1 MMDAFGVERSE
12 VSKSMGPNALKSLS
26 AIAGTEGSA
35 GTYAA
40 TKLAAR
46 AAGQKAA
53 RRSAAQGKTS
63 RIGQKAAAKSRSAL
77 SSVAREPRGGSIG
90 SMEASAAKAIRNNRP
105 LSQKF
110 REAAQPRG
118 QKVLQAVGSGSRA
131 VGTRVRAVGSSV
143 GSGTARAARAVGS
156 GTARATRAVGTGTA
170 RAGRT
175 LRASMTRTPRAATPT
190 TAAAKAPAAATG
202 TESGTATVK
211 NKSKFGRN
219 TALIGGGA
227 AIGAGGMAYSVD
239 RNNQMMSKSAFGVTH
254 EVTKGILPKV
264 TRGMMEGVNPNSPR
278 GVAMR
283 LKIGADRATNK
294 SDTIRRIKYADGKKA
309 KAKVVGR
316 AVSEGMDD
324 LRQGSRTIAGNYY
337 TRTRSK
343 SGPRGYSD
351 GATHTMESNGGLI
364 FKPRRVD
371 FRNTGEAVL
380 PPNYEKTYDSGIKLT
395 TGAKVVGGSAVAAG
409 AGGGAYAYDKKK
421 KNVSKSAFGVDH
433 YVSKGI
439 SAGVIKLPT
448 QIHYPRLGNPAK
460 AVNAFKTGAT
470 RAKAGG
476 SGVAGQTKRGVV
488 GAFKSSPGT
497 VMAAGAVGAGGVG
510 AAGYGMNRNKR
521 Y

>member
-1 MMDAFGVERSE
+1 MIDAFGVERSE
-12 VSKSMGPNALKSLS
+12 VSKAMSPNKLKALSN
-26 AIAGTEGSA
+26 IAGTEGAA
-35 GTYAA
+35 GQYAA
-40 TKLAAR
+40 TKLTAYS
-46 AAGQKAA
+46 AGQKAA
-53 RRSAAQGKTS
+53 RRSAAQGRTS
-63 RIGQKAAAKSRSAL
+63 RIGQKAAARSRSAL

-156 GTARATRAVGTGTA
+156 GTARATRAVGSGTA

-202 TESGTATVK
+202 TEAGTATVK
-211 NKSKFGRN
+211 NNSRFGRN

-239 RNNQMMSKSAFGVTH
+239 RNNKMVSKSAFGVTH
-254 EVTKGILPKV
+254 EVSKGILPKV
-264 TRGMMEGVNPNSPR
+264 HPQFMEGVNPNSPR
-278 GVAMR
+278 GAAMR
-283 LKIGADRATNK
+283 IKIGAKRAA
-294 SDTIRRIKYADGKKA
+294 RRSRTLRDIDNANGKREKA
-309 KAKVVGR
+309 RVVGR
-316 AVSEGMDD
+316 TISEGMDD
-324 LRQGSRTIAGNYY
+324 LRQGSRSIAGNYY
-337 TRTRSK
+337 TRTKSK
-343 SGPRGYSD
+343 YDPKGHS
-351 GATHTMESNGGLI
+351 THTMESNGGLI

-409 AGGGAYAYDKKK
+409 VGGGAYEYDKKK
-421 KNVSKSAFGVDH
+421 KNNVSKSAFGVDH

-448 QIHYPRLGNPAK
+448 QIHYPRMGNPAK

-497 VMAAGAVGAGGVG
+497 VMAAGAAGAGGVG

>member
-1 MMDAFGVERSE
+1 MIDAFGVERSE
-12 VSKSMGPNALKSLS
+12 VSKSLSPSAAKAL
-26 AIAGTEGSA
+26 ANIAGTEGAA
-35 GTYAA
+35 GTYA
-40 TKLAAR
+40 TQRLAAA

-53 RRSAAQGKTS
+53 KRSVAQGRTS
-63 RIGQKAAAKSRSAL
+63 RIGQKAAARSRGAL

-156 GTARATRAVGTGTA
+156 GTARATRAVGSGTA

-202 TESGTATVK
+202 TEAGTATVK
-211 NKSKFGRN
+211 NKSRFGRN

-254 EVTKGILPKV
+254 EVSKGILPNIPPQFM
-264 TRGMMEGVNPNSPR
+264 GGVHPRSPKGIAIR
-278 GVAMR
+278 AELGARR
-283 LKIGADRATNK
+283 LARK
-294 SDTIRRIKYADGKKA
+294 SRTMNNVMNAPTKKE
-309 KAKVVGR
+309 KAREVR
-316 AVSEGMDD
+316 YAVSEGMDD
-324 LRQGSRTIAGNYY
+324 LRQGSRRVAGNYY
-337 TRTRSK
+337 TRTKSK
-343 SGPRGYSD
+343 YDPKGHN
-351 GATHTMESNGGLI
+351 THTMESNGGLI

-380 PPNYEKTYDSGIKLT
+380 PPRYDKTYDSGIKLT

-409 AGGGAYAYDKKK
+409 VGGGAYEYDKKK

-433 YVSKGI
+433 YVSKGV

-448 QIHYPRLGNPAK
+448 QIHYPRMGNPAK

-497 VMAAGAVGAGGVG
+497 VMAAGAAGAGGVG

>member
-1 MMDAFGVERSE
+1 MLDAFGVERSE
-12 VSKSMGPNALKSLS
+12 ISKSISPNQLAALSR
-26 AIAGTEGSA
+26 IAGTEGA
-35 GTYAA
+35 GAKYA
-40 TKLAAR
+40 TKKLAA
-46 AAGQKAA
+46 AASGKKSAARSPAQTARWGNVSRKGQKE
-53 RRSAAQGKTS
+53 
-63 RIGQKAAAKSRSAL
+63 AAKSRSAL

-118 QKVLQAVGSGSRA
+118 QKVLQAVGTGSRA

-156 GTARATRAVGTGTA
+156 GTARATRAVGSGTA

-202 TESGTATVK
+202 TEAGTATVK
-211 NKSKFGRN
+211 NKSRFGRN
-219 TALIGGGA
+219 AALIGGGA
-227 AIGAGGMAYSVD
+227 AVGAGGMAYSVD

-254 EVTKGILPKV
+254 EVTKGLLPKIPPQF
-264 TRGMMEGVNPNSPR
+264 MEGVNPNSPR

-309 KAKVVGR
+309 KAKVVSR

-324 LRQGSRTIAGNYY
+324 LRQGSRRIAGNYY
-337 TRTRSK
+337 TRTKSK
-343 SGPRGYSD
+343 YVPSGHS
-351 GATHTMESNGGLI
+351 THTMESNGGLI
-364 FKPRRVD
+364 FKPRKID
-371 FRNTGEAVL
+371 FRNTGEAVI
-380 PPNYEKTYDSGIKLT
+380 PPNYEKLYDSGIKLT

-409 AGGGAYAYDKKK
+409 VGGGAYAYDKK

-448 QIHYPRLGNPAK
+448 QIHYPRMGNPTK

-470 RAKAGG
+470 RAKTGG
-476 SGVAGQTKRGVV
+476 SGVAGQTKRGIV

-497 VMAAGAVGAGGVG
+497 VMAAGAVGAGGIG